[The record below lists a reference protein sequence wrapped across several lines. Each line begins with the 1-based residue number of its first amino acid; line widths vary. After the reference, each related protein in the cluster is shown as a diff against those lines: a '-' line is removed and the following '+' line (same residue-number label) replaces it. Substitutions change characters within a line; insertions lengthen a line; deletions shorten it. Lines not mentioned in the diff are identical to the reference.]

1 MLVSLGKRPDEQDV
15 VDLLIECHGRIRKF
29 LTMARALTGARGAM
43 PEEITH
49 VAQQVRRY
57 FAESLPL
64 HIADEHDD
72 IMPRLADAGAEVAT
86 ALAEMDTEHT
96 AHEPLVG
103 RLVELCE
110 AIAADPARLDGLRGE
125 LGDLVHR
132 LGNEFLVHL
141 EREESVIFP
150 ALRQL
155 PAEQREAI
163 HAAMRERRAR
173 VLR

>member
-15 VDLLIECHGRIRKF
+15 VDLLVECHGRIRKF
-29 LTMARALTGARGAM
+29 LTMARSLAGARGAM

-72 IMPRLADAGAEVAT
+72 IMPRLASAGPEVAA
-86 ALAEMDTEHT
+86 ALAEMDTEHVR
-96 AHEPLVG
+96 HEPLVG
-103 RLVELCE
+103 KLVLLCE
-110 AIAADPARLDGLRGE
+110 RIARDPASLDALRSPLGE
-125 LGDLVHR
+125 LVHQ

-155 PAEQREAI
+155 PAEQRDAI
-163 HAAMRERRAR
+163 HSAMRERRAR
-173 VLR
+173 ALR